1 MSTGQTAPT
10 YFSASA
16 PVIRAALRGSPS
28 NSLEV
33 SFRRNPLLRRGGK
46 SWPDYHRASL
56 ATVFGS
62 DEIIVGIRLQ
72 EEAVP
77 NVVYFLHQAPTTS
90 VPLNPPGVRGWK
102 GLWNP
107 L

>member
-1 MSTGQTAPT
+1 
-10 YFSASA
+10 
-16 PVIRAALRGSPS
+16 
-28 NSLEV
+28 
-33 SFRRNPLLRRGGK
+33 
-46 SWPDYHRASL
+46 
-56 ATVFGS
+56 VFGS
-62 DEIIVGIRLQ
+62 DGINLPIRLH

-102 GLWNP
+102 GIRNP